1 MPGKFEGEGW
11 KLGISFLSLLN
22 ECSNDKTYHPT
33 GTMYTTEPLDRA
45 LLCKTPPE
53 LKQRFPGIMF
63 TEVIPNVQY
72 KDQNENV
79 YGKFEGLWKMVPK
92 TKYLKEPTTG

>member
-1 MPGKFEGEGW
+1 MSSLK
-11 KLGISFLSLLN
+11 KVFLDWS
-22 ECSNDKTYHPT
+22 
-33 GTMYTTEPLDRA
+33 
-45 LLCKTPPE
+45 PPE
-53 LKQRFPGIMF
+53 VFYKDANAPSELKELFPGIVF

-79 YGKFEGLWKMVPK
+79 YGKFKGLWKMVPK